1 MSERRKSQKQ
11 KFNFGDIVR
20 VKGYETELFQ
30 IACFTSVYYHYPDA
44 LYKEYTYEL
53 SRIPDEEWLEAYEEE
68 LTLVCT
74 AEQAQDLVRRYQSKS
89 RNNQGAIHFPSIQD
103 QIDRLLDDHI
113 TFMELYGILKDEE
126 YKSLAYL
133 AFAELQELIQKTD
146 N

>member
-1 MSERRKSQKQ
+1 MSERRKRQKQ

-53 SRIPDEEWLEAYEEE
+53 SRIPDEEWLEAFEEE

-74 AEQAQDLVRRYQSKS
+74 AEQAQDLLRSYQAKS
-89 RNNQGAIHFPSIQD
+89 RSNTQAPPFPSIRD
-103 QIDRLLDDHI
+103 QIDKLLDDHI
-113 TFMELYGILKDEE
+113 TFMELYSLLGDEE
-126 YKSLAYL
+126 YKALAYL
-133 AFAELQELIQKTD
+133 AFEELQDLVEKK

>member
-1 MSERRKSQKQ
+1 MSERRKRQKQ

-53 SRIPDEEWLEAYEEE
+53 SRIPDEEWLEAFEEE

-74 AEQAQDLVRRYQSKS
+74 AEQAQDLLRSYQAKT
-89 RNNQGAIHFPSIQD
+89 RPNTTAPQFPSIQD
-103 QIDRLLDDHI
+103 QIDKLLDDHI
-113 TFMELYGILKDEE
+113 TFMELYTLLGDED

-133 AFAELQELIQKTD
+133 AFDELKELIAKKK
-146 N
+146 